1 MASLVVVV
9 TMSGERANK
18 LHKSLLLL
26 QLLLTSLLSFKKY
39 MPYLL
44 DQTPLSISRRSP
56 SGRAERNGRHS
67 RIVATPPDILNEIV
81 ATLEY

>member
-9 TMSGERANK
+9 TMPGERANK
-18 LHKSLLLL
+18 LYKSLLLL

-44 DQTPLSISRRSP
+44 DQTPLSISRRS
-56 SGRAERNGRHS
+56 
-67 RIVATPPDILNEIV
+67 RIVAALEKMV
-81 ATLEY
+81 AALELSPHLEY

>member
-9 TMSGERANK
+9 TMPGERANK
-18 LHKSLLLL
+18 LYKSLLLL

-44 DQTPLSISRRSP
+44 DQTPLSISRRS
-56 SGRAERNGRHS
+56 
-67 RIVATPPDILNEIV
+67 RIVAAPLDVLKEMV
-81 ATLEY
+81 ATLELSPHLRTC